1 MHSLKSRK
9 EKQVKKQT
17 CHLGTLKMV
26 FQCFPNRSLQSIYI
40 VLLLPIS
47 ALSSGQAL
55 SRYSHITILWEF
67 IKLEFDH
74 FELERIL

>member
-1 MHSLKSRK
+1 M
-9 EKQVKKQT
+9 
-17 CHLGTLKMV
+17 G
-26 FQCFPNRSLQSIYI
+26 FQCFPNRSLQSIHI

-55 SRYSHITILWEF
+55 SRYRHMTILWEF
-67 IKLEFDH
+67 TKLEFDH